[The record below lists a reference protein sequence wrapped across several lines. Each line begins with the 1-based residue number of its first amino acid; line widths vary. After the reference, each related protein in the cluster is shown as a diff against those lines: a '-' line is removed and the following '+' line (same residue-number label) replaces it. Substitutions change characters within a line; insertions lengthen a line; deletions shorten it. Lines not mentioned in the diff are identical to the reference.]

1 MLHQRRTM
9 WWMGRSMQQQWS
21 VYEPSRLWSIELRY
35 HIEYN
40 TLWKPKVWLLLFK
53 YVFQY
58 KKSSCL
64 LIISSLFFGLASR
77 SLSCNGL
84 NDGTNGCQEL
94 DSICVV
100 KKIGTFF
107 GISSRIRLSWIK
119 EWSVAMGLLK
129 IFVTYFNAKVS
140 LLGPTWHFDYKKLI
154 LENQI

>member
-1 MLHQRRTM
+1 MSPLGCGQLNCDITSNITHYGNQKFDCCYS
-9 WWMGRSMQQQWS
+9 SM
-21 VYEPSRLWSIELRY
+21 YFNI
-35 HIEYN
+35 
-40 TLWKPKVWLLLFK
+40 
-53 YVFQY
+53 

-64 LIISSLFFGLASR
+64 LIISSLFFGIASR

-107 GISSRIRLSWIK
+107 GISSKIRLSWIK
-119 EWSVAMGLLK
+119 DGSVAMGLFK
-129 IFVTYFNAKVS
+129 SFVTYFNAQVS